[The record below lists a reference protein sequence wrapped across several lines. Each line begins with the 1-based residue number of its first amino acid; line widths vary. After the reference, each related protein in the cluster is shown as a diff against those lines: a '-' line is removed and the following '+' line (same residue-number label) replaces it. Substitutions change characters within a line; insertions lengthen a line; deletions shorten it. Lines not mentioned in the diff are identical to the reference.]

1 MKVADLQAE
10 LRKLANAQRKAISQ
24 TFFKTGKGEYAEGDQ
39 FIGVSV
45 PDIRKIIKNYLE
57 LELSDVFGLLQSK
70 IHEERLAAL
79 VLLVTQF
86 EKGDAQKRKTIFD
99 QYLVHT
105 AWINNWDL
113 VDTSAPQIVGGF
125 LSDTNRDVLL
135 KLIASPILWE
145 RRIAMVSTLFFIRAG
160 ETTWTTRLA
169 QMVLTDTH
177 DLMHK
182 ATGWMLR
189 EMGKRDEVALHAFLQ
204 THAHHMPKTMLRYA
218 IERLSPR
225 ERERY
230 LKKGSDLGF
239 LL

>member
-1 MKVADLQAE
+1 MKVRDLQAE
-10 LRKLANAQRKAISQ
+10 LGKLANAQRKAISQ
-24 TFFKTGKGEYAEGDQ
+24 TFFKTGKGDYAEGDQ

-45 PDIRKIIKNYLE
+45 PDIRKTVKNFRE
-57 LELSDVFGLLQSK
+57 LALSDVFRLLQSK

-86 EKGDAQKRKTIFD
+86 ENGDAQKRKTIFD
-99 QYLVHT
+99 QYLAHT

-125 LSDTNRDVLL
+125 LFDTNRDVLL
-135 KLIASPILWE
+135 TLITSPVLWE

-160 ETTWTTRLA
+160 ETIWTTRLA
-169 QMVLTDTH
+169 QLVLTDTH

-189 EMGKRDEVALHAFLQ
+189 EMGKRDEAALHAFLRM
-204 THAHHMPKTMLRYA
+204 HAEHMPRTMLRYA
-218 IERLSPR
+218 IERLSPG
-225 ERERY
+225 ERAQY
-230 LKKGSDLGF
+230 LKKGSHFGF